1 MVRVTINGTTEEYPD
16 GIKYLDI
23 AEQHQKEYDQDIVL
37 VRINGKLKELFK
49 NAADGVVEFVTTKEK
64 VGMDTYRRSAIHMML
79 KALYDV
85 AGPDMIQQVRIHFSI
100 SNAIYCEMH
109 GIKVEQQLLEKVL
122 KRMHEIVEE
131 KLPIEKKSMN
141 TEKAIA
147 RFRQHRM
154 YDKER
159 LFTYRR
165 VSRVNLYRIG
175 EFEEYYYWY
184 MVPNTGY
191 LRYFDLELYEK

>member
-1 MVRVTINGTTEEYPD
+1 MVRVTINGTTEEYLD

-109 GIKVEQQLLEKVL
+109 GIKVEQQLLEKFSL
-122 KRMHEIVEE
+122 KRM
-131 KLPIEKKSMN
+131 
-141 TEKAIA
+141 
-147 RFRQHRM
+147 
-154 YDKER
+154 
-159 LFTYRR
+159 
-165 VSRVNLYRIG
+165 
-175 EFEEYYYWY
+175 
-184 MVPNTGY
+184 
-191 LRYFDLELYEK
+191 LRNCRGKTAN